1 MKGPKSNTIIDMKE
15 TGQRIKQIMEEKN
28 LTVRDLQKHLGISTT
43 QGIYHWFKGRNLP
56 SIDNLYALSELFE
69 VPIDAMVCGN
79 RKSNFVV
86 WNQKDN
92 HRLYAYYFSLIA
104 C

>member
-1 MKGPKSNTIIDMKE
+1 MKGPKTNTIIDMKE

-56 SIDNLYALSELFE
+56 SIDNLYAYHF
-69 VPIDAMVCGN
+69 
-79 RKSNFVV
+79 R
-86 WNQKDN
+86 
-92 HRLYAYYFSLIA
+92 LIA